1 MEGYPVKLGDLILVK
16 EKEKN
21 GVVVLPGTRFSQGII
36 VESQPKYGVVMVRW
50 CDGMLHLEE
59 MSRIEKYYQVISN
72 ETR

>member
-1 MEGYPVKLGDLILVK
+1 MNVGDLILVK
-16 EKEKN
+16 EREKN

-59 MSRIEKYYQVISN
+59 VDRLEKYYEVINN
-72 ETR
+72 ETG